1 MFALAD
7 INSFYASCE
16 KVFRPDLR
24 NEPVI
29 VLSNNDGCVIARSPE
44 AKALGIRMGQ
54 PWFQVR
60 QMRLEKK
67 IHVFSSNYALYRSM
81 SQRVMAVLESLSPAV
96 EPYSID
102 EMFIDDT
109 VDFIEE
115 MPANVVDKI
124 LQNTSPDTRKLINQF
139 LKYPENSAGSV
150 MTVEYVSLKS
160 DMNIGQALN
169 HIKKVGID
177 NETIDIC
184 YIIDNQR
191 KLVGFISLKSLI
203 FLDDILPLVDAMETN
218 VISAITTDDQE
229 FIASQFRKY
238 DLTSMPVVDNEGR
251 LVGIITIDDVV
262 DVIDQE
268 NTEDFQKMAAMNPS
282 DEEYLK
288 ESVFSLA
295 KHRII
300 WLLVLMISATA
311 TGTIIRRYEEVLQS
325 VVILAAFI
333 PMLMDPGGNAG
344 SQSSTLIIRGIALG
358 EIQLKDIGKILWKEF
373 RVSLIVGITLAAVN
387 FLRIYY
393 IDRAGLTISLVVCAS
408 LLFTV
413 VIAKVVGGVLPIMA
427 KAFKL
432 DPAIM
437 ASPLITTIV
446 DACALVVY
454 FGLSTHFLNLA

>member
-1 MFALAD
+1 MENILSYLENNQLAKLKEVLIEENPVD
-7 INSFYASCE
+7 IAELFEDLPKDQCLKLFRILPKDLAAETFSYLSSE
-16 KVFRPDLR
+16 KQQ
-24 NEPVI
+24 EI
-29 VLSNNDGCVIARSPE
+29 VENITDEEIKHIIN
-44 AKALGIRMGQ
+44 
-54 PWFQVR
+54 
-60 QMRLEKK
+60 
-67 IHVFSSNYALYRSM
+67 
-81 SQRVMAVLESLSPAV
+81 
-96 EPYSID
+96 

-115 MPANVVDKI
+115 MPANIVDKI

-184 YIIDNQR
+184 YVIDNQR

-203 FLDDILPLVDAMETN
+203 FLDDIIPLVDAMETN
-218 VISAITTDDQE
+218 VISATTTDDQE
-229 FIASQFRKY
+229 VIASLFRKY
-238 DLTSMPVVDNEGR
+238 DLTSMPVVDIEGR

-268 NTEDFQKMAAMNPS
+268 NTEDFQKMAAMDPS

-295 KHRII
+295 KHRIV

-333 PMLMDPGGNAG
+333 PMLMDTGGNAG

-358 EIQLKDIGKILWKEF
+358 EIQLSDIGKILWKEF
-373 RVSLIVGITLAAVN
+373 RVSLIVGVTLATVN
-387 FLRIYY
+387 FLRIYF
-393 IDRAGLTISLVVCAS
+393 IDKAGLTISLVVCAS

-413 VIAKVVGGVLPIMA
+413 IIAKVVGGILPILA

-446 DACALVVY
+446 DACALIVY
-454 FGLSTHFLNLA
+454 FALSTHFLNLA

>member
-1 MFALAD
+1 MENVLFFLKNNQLAKLKESLMEENPVD
-7 INSFYASCE
+7 IAELLEDLTKEQSL
-16 KVFRPDLR
+16 KIFRILPKDTSA
-24 NEPVI
+24 E
-29 VLSNNDGCVIARSPE
+29 
-44 AKALGIRMGQ
+44 
-54 PWFQVR
+54 
-60 QMRLEKK
+60 
-67 IHVFSSNYALYRSM
+67 VFSY
-81 SQRVMAVLESLSPAV
+81 LSSEKQQEIV
-96 EPYSID
+96 ENITDEEIRHIID

-115 MPANVVDKI
+115 MPANIVDKI

-333 PMLMDPGGNAG
+333 PMLMDTGGNAG

-358 EIQLKDIGKILWKEF
+358 EIQLKDVWKILWKEF
-373 RVSLIVGITLAAVN
+373 RVSLIVGVTLAVVN
-387 FLRIYY
+387 FLRIYF
-393 IDRAGLTISLVVCAS
+393 IDRAGLTISLIVCAS

-413 VIAKVVGGVLPIMA
+413 VIAKVVGGILPIMA

>member
-1 MFALAD
+1 MENILSYLENNQLAKLKEVLIEENPVD
-7 INSFYASCE
+7 IAELFEDLPKDQCLKLFRILPKDLAAETFSYLSSE
-16 KVFRPDLR
+16 KQQ
-24 NEPVI
+24 EI
-29 VLSNNDGCVIARSPE
+29 VENITDEEIKHIIN
-44 AKALGIRMGQ
+44 
-54 PWFQVR
+54 
-60 QMRLEKK
+60 
-67 IHVFSSNYALYRSM
+67 
-81 SQRVMAVLESLSPAV
+81 
-96 EPYSID
+96 

-115 MPANVVDKI
+115 MPANIVDKI

-169 HIKKVGID
+169 HIKKVGIN

-184 YIIDNQR
+184 YVIDNQR

-203 FLDDILPLVDAMETN
+203 FLDDIIPLVDAMETN
-218 VISAITTDDQE
+218 VISATTTDDQE
-229 FIASQFRKY
+229 VIASLFRKY
-238 DLTSMPVVDNEGR
+238 DLTSMPVVDIEGR

-295 KHRII
+295 KHRIV

-333 PMLMDPGGNAG
+333 PMLMDTGGNAG

-358 EIQLKDIGKILWKEF
+358 EIQLSDIGKILWKEF
-373 RVSLIVGITLAAVN
+373 RVSLIVGITLAVVN
-387 FLRIYY
+387 FLRIYF
-393 IDRAGLTISLVVCAS
+393 IDKAGLTISLVVCAS

-413 VIAKVVGGVLPIMA
+413 VIAKVVGGILPILA

-446 DACALVVY
+446 DACALIVY
-454 FGLSTHFLNLA
+454 FALSTHFLNLA

>member
-1 MFALAD
+1 MENVLFFLENNQLAKLKESLMEENPVD
-7 INSFYASCE
+7 IAELLEDLTKEQSL
-16 KVFRPDLR
+16 KIFRILPKDTSA
-24 NEPVI
+24 E
-29 VLSNNDGCVIARSPE
+29 
-44 AKALGIRMGQ
+44 
-54 PWFQVR
+54 
-60 QMRLEKK
+60 
-67 IHVFSSNYALYRSM
+67 VFSY
-81 SQRVMAVLESLSPAV
+81 LSSEKQQEIV
-96 EPYSID
+96 ENITDEEIRHIID

-115 MPANVVDKI
+115 MPANIVDKI
-124 LQNTSPDTRKLINQF
+124 LQNTSPDTRQLINQF

-160 DMNIGQALN
+160 GMNIGQALN

-311 TGTIIRRYEEVLQS
+311 TGIIIRRYEEILQS

-333 PMLMDPGGNAG
+333 PMLMDTGGNAG

-358 EIQLKDIGKILWKEF
+358 EIQLTDIEKILWKEF
-373 RVSLIVGITLAAVN
+373 RVSLIVGVALAFVN
-387 FLRIYY
+387 FLRIYF

-454 FGLSTHFLNLA
+454 FGLSTHFLNLS

>member
-1 MFALAD
+1 MENILFFLKNNQLAKLKESLMEENPVD
-7 INSFYASCE
+7 IAELLEDLTKEQSL
-16 KVFRPDLR
+16 KIFRILPKDTSA
-24 NEPVI
+24 E
-29 VLSNNDGCVIARSPE
+29 
-44 AKALGIRMGQ
+44 
-54 PWFQVR
+54 
-60 QMRLEKK
+60 
-67 IHVFSSNYALYRSM
+67 VFSY
-81 SQRVMAVLESLSPAV
+81 LSSEKQQEIV
-96 EPYSID
+96 ENITDEEIRHIID

-115 MPANVVDKI
+115 MPANIVDKI

-333 PMLMDPGGNAG
+333 PMLMDTGGNAG

-358 EIQLKDIGKILWKEF
+358 EIQLKDVWKILWKEF
-373 RVSLIVGITLAAVN
+373 RVSLIVGVTLAVVN
-387 FLRIYY
+387 FLRIYF
-393 IDRAGLTISLVVCAS
+393 IDRAGLTISLIVCAS

-413 VIAKVVGGVLPIMA
+413 VIAKVVGGILPIMA

>member
-1 MFALAD
+1 MENVLFFLKNNQLAKLKESLMEENPVD
-7 INSFYASCE
+7 IAELLEDLTKEQSL
-16 KVFRPDLR
+16 KIFRILPKDTSA
-24 NEPVI
+24 E
-29 VLSNNDGCVIARSPE
+29 
-44 AKALGIRMGQ
+44 
-54 PWFQVR
+54 
-60 QMRLEKK
+60 
-67 IHVFSSNYALYRSM
+67 VFSY
-81 SQRVMAVLESLSPAV
+81 LSSEKQQEIV
-96 EPYSID
+96 ENITDEEICHIID

-115 MPANVVDKI
+115 MPANIVDKI
-124 LQNTSPDTRKLINQF
+124 LQNTSSDTRKLINQF

-218 VISAITTDDQE
+218 VISAVTTDDQE

-268 NTEDFQKMAAMNPS
+268 NTEDFQKMAAMYPS

-333 PMLMDPGGNAG
+333 PMLMDTGGNAG

-358 EIQLKDIGKILWKEF
+358 EIQIKDVGKILWKEF
-373 RVSLIVGITLAAVN
+373 RVSLIVGVTLAAVN
-387 FLRIYY
+387 FLRIYF

-413 VIAKVVGGVLPIMA
+413 VIAKVVGGVLPLMA
-427 KAFKL
+427 KALKL

>member
-1 MFALAD
+1 MENILSYLENNQLAKLKEVLIEENPVD
-7 INSFYASCE
+7 IAELFEDLPKDQCLKLFRILPKDLAAETFSYLSSE
-16 KVFRPDLR
+16 KQQ
-24 NEPVI
+24 EI
-29 VLSNNDGCVIARSPE
+29 VENITDEEIKHIIN
-44 AKALGIRMGQ
+44 
-54 PWFQVR
+54 
-60 QMRLEKK
+60 
-67 IHVFSSNYALYRSM
+67 
-81 SQRVMAVLESLSPAV
+81 
-96 EPYSID
+96 

-115 MPANVVDKI
+115 MPANIVDKI

-169 HIKKVGID
+169 HIKKVGIN

-184 YIIDNQR
+184 YVIDNQR

-203 FLDDILPLVDAMETN
+203 FLDDIIPLVDAMETN
-218 VISAITTDDQE
+218 VISATTTDDQE
-229 FIASQFRKY
+229 VIASLFRKY
-238 DLTSMPVVDNEGR
+238 DLTSMPVVDIEGR

-295 KHRII
+295 KHRIV

-333 PMLMDPGGNAG
+333 PMLMDTGGNAG

-358 EIQLKDIGKILWKEF
+358 EIQLSDIGKILWKEF
-373 RVSLIVGITLAAVN
+373 RVSLIVGITLAVVN

-393 IDRAGLTISLVVCAS
+393 IDKAGLTISLVVCAS

-413 VIAKVVGGVLPIMA
+413 VIAKVVGGILPILA

-454 FGLSTHFLNLA
+454 FALSTHFLNLA

>member
-1 MFALAD
+1 MENILSYLENNQLAKLKEVLIEENPVD
-7 INSFYASCE
+7 IAELFEELPKDQCLKLFRILPKDLAAETFSYLSSE
-16 KVFRPDLR
+16 KQQ
-24 NEPVI
+24 EI
-29 VLSNNDGCVIARSPE
+29 VENITDEEIKHIIN
-44 AKALGIRMGQ
+44 
-54 PWFQVR
+54 
-60 QMRLEKK
+60 
-67 IHVFSSNYALYRSM
+67 
-81 SQRVMAVLESLSPAV
+81 
-96 EPYSID
+96 

-115 MPANVVDKI
+115 MPANIVDKI

-169 HIKKVGID
+169 HIKKVGIN

-184 YIIDNQR
+184 YVIDNQR

-203 FLDDILPLVDAMETN
+203 FLDDIIPLVDAMETN
-218 VISAITTDDQE
+218 VISATTTDDQE
-229 FIASQFRKY
+229 VIASLFRKY
-238 DLTSMPVVDNEGR
+238 DLTSMPVVDIEGR

-295 KHRII
+295 KHRIV

-333 PMLMDPGGNAG
+333 PMLMDTGGNAG

-358 EIQLKDIGKILWKEF
+358 EIQLSDIGKILWKEF
-373 RVSLIVGITLAAVN
+373 RVSLIVGVTLATVN
-387 FLRIYY
+387 FLRIYF
-393 IDRAGLTISLVVCAS
+393 IDKAGLTISLVVCAS

-413 VIAKVVGGVLPIMA
+413 IIAKVVGGILPILA

-446 DACALVVY
+446 DACALIVY
-454 FGLSTHFLNLA
+454 FALSTHFLNLA

>member
-1 MFALAD
+1 MENILSYLENNQLAKLKEILIEENPVD
-7 INSFYASCE
+7 IAELFEDLQKDQCLKLFRILPKDTAAETFSYLSSE
-16 KVFRPDLR
+16 KQQ
-24 NEPVI
+24 EI
-29 VLSNNDGCVIARSPE
+29 VENITDEEIKHIIN
-44 AKALGIRMGQ
+44 
-54 PWFQVR
+54 
-60 QMRLEKK
+60 
-67 IHVFSSNYALYRSM
+67 
-81 SQRVMAVLESLSPAV
+81 
-96 EPYSID
+96 

-115 MPANVVDKI
+115 MPANIVDKI
-124 LQNTSPDTRKLINQF
+124 LQNTSADTRQLINQF

-169 HIKKVGID
+169 HIKKVGIN

-203 FLDDILPLVDAMETN
+203 FLDDVIPLVDAMETN

-229 FIASQFRKY
+229 VIASLFRKY

-268 NTEDFQKMAAMNPS
+268 NTEDLQKMAGMNPS

-295 KHRII
+295 KHRIV

-333 PMLMDPGGNAG
+333 PMLMDTGGNAG

-358 EIQLKDIGKILWKEF
+358 EIQLTDIGKILWKEF
-373 RVSLIVGITLAAVN
+373 RVSLIVGTTLALVN
-387 FLRIYY
+387 FLRIYF
-393 IDRAGLTISLVVCAS
+393 IDKAGMTISLVVCAS

-413 VIAKVVGGVLPIMA
+413 VIAKVVGGILPILA

-454 FGLSTHFLNLA
+454 FALSTHFLNLA

>member
-1 MFALAD
+1 MENVLFFLKNNQLAKLKESLMEENPVD
-7 INSFYASCE
+7 IAELLEDLTKEQSL
-16 KVFRPDLR
+16 KIFRILPKDTSA
-24 NEPVI
+24 E
-29 VLSNNDGCVIARSPE
+29 
-44 AKALGIRMGQ
+44 
-54 PWFQVR
+54 
-60 QMRLEKK
+60 
-67 IHVFSSNYALYRSM
+67 VFSY
-81 SQRVMAVLESLSPAV
+81 LSSEKQQEIV
-96 EPYSID
+96 ENITDEEICHIID

-115 MPANVVDKI
+115 MPANIVDKI
-124 LQNTSPDTRKLINQF
+124 LQNTSSDTRKLINQF

-218 VISAITTDDQE
+218 VISAVTTDDQE

-311 TGTIIRRYEEVLQS
+311 TGTIIRRYEEVVQS

-333 PMLMDPGGNAG
+333 PMLMDTGGNAG

-358 EIQLKDIGKILWKEF
+358 EIQIKDVGKILWKEF
-373 RVSLIVGITLAAVN
+373 RVSLIVGVTLAAVN
-387 FLRIYY
+387 FLRIYF

-413 VIAKVVGGVLPIMA
+413 VIAKVVGGVLPLMA
-427 KAFKL
+427 KALKL

>member
-1 MFALAD
+1 MENVLFFLKNNQLAKLKESLMEENPVD
-7 INSFYASCE
+7 IAELFEDLTKEQSL
-16 KVFRPDLR
+16 KIFRILPKDTSA
-24 NEPVI
+24 E
-29 VLSNNDGCVIARSPE
+29 
-44 AKALGIRMGQ
+44 
-54 PWFQVR
+54 
-60 QMRLEKK
+60 
-67 IHVFSSNYALYRSM
+67 VFSY
-81 SQRVMAVLESLSPAV
+81 LSSEKQQEIV
-96 EPYSID
+96 ENITDEEIRHIID

-300 WLLVLMISATA
+300 WLLVLMISA
-311 TGTIIRRYEEVLQS
+311 IFRRE
-325 VVILAAFI
+325 
-333 PMLMDPGGNAG
+333 
-344 SQSSTLIIRGIALG
+344 
-358 EIQLKDIGKILWKEF
+358 
-373 RVSLIVGITLAAVN
+373 
-387 FLRIYY
+387 
-393 IDRAGLTISLVVCAS
+393 
-408 LLFTV
+408 
-413 VIAKVVGGVLPIMA
+413 
-427 KAFKL
+427 
-432 DPAIM
+432 
-437 ASPLITTIV
+437 
-446 DACALVVY
+446 
-454 FGLSTHFLNLA
+454 